1 MSNRIRHTH
10 RRTASTICLAWL
22 ACIAVMVTAS
32 CSGRAATPVDSASA
46 TSPAPGTVVL
56 PPDSPMLSQIKRE
69 AVTEADLPTDE
80 VTSPGKIEANPNRVS
95 KVLLPVTG
103 RVTAVLVKTGDA
115 VVKDQPLLT
124 IESPDADSAMSADLT
139 AQAAVSQAQ
148 ATLVKAQADF
158 DRASDLFEHDAV
170 ARKDVLTA
178 QSSLAQARAAVD
190 QAVAA
195 RQQAQ
200 RKLTV
205 LGLRPGDFDQ
215 HVTVRSPL
223 SGKVLDLSIVAGEYR
238 NDTSAP
244 VMTIA
249 DLSTVWISSQV
260 PESYI
265 RFVQLGEHVEIA
277 LVAYPGETFH
287 GKVSRI
293 ADTVDPQTR
302 AVKVQAELDNRDG
315 RLRPEM
321 FGSIHHIESVAKAT
335 VVPATAVIQTDVHA
349 AVFVET
355 APGRFE
361 QREVTLGTRAGDLV
375 RVVAGVSPGERV
387 VTDGVMLLKGLL
399 KRT

>member
-1 MSNRIRHTH
+1 MTFKIVSAAA
-10 RRTASTICLAWL
+10 TAAALIVGA
-22 ACIAVMVTAS
+22 TA
-32 CSGRAATPVDSASA
+32 CSGRAATPAEAPAV

-56 PPDSPMLSQIKRE
+56 PADSPMLAQIKRE
-69 AVTEADLPTDE
+69 PVKEADLPTDE
-80 VTSPGKIEANPNRVS
+80 VTSPGKIEANPNRVT

-115 VVKDQPLLT
+115 VAKDQALLT
-124 IESPDADSAMSADLT
+124 LESPDADTAMSADLS
-139 AQAAVSQAQ
+139 AQAAITQAQ
-148 ATLVKAQADF
+148 ATLVKAQADY
-158 DRASDLFEHDAV
+158 DRASDLFAHDAI
-170 ARKDVLTA
+170 AKKEVLTA
-178 QSSLAQARAAVD
+178 ESALAQARAALE
-190 QAVAA
+190 QAQAA
-195 RQQAQ
+195 REQTQ

-205 LGLRPGDFDQ
+205 LGLRPRDFDQ

-223 SGKVLDLSIVAGEYR
+223 SGKVLELSIVAGEYR

-265 RFVQLGEHVEIA
+265 RFVQLGEQVEIA

-302 AVKVQAELDNRDG
+302 TVKVQAQLDNRDG

-321 FGSIHHIESVAKAT
+321 FGSIHHIEAIARTT
-335 VVPATAVIQTDVHA
+335 VVPASAVMQSDARA
-349 AVFVET
+349 ALFVET

-361 QREVTLGTRAGDLV
+361 QRTVTLGTRAGDLV
-375 RVVAGVSPGERV
+375 RVVSGVKPGERI

-399 KRT
+399 QRT